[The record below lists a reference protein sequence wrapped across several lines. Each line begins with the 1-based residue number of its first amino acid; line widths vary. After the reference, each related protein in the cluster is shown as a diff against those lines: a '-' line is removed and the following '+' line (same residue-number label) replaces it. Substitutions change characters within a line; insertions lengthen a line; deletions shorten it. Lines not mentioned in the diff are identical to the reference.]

1 MDDMLKTYMPVSL
14 TEWRRRNAVLVA
26 DSVFLSEESEVMD
39 DDLRVEVGGG
49 GVLSVCRWQVKAAGG
64 VGNGGGGGRDAVRSD
79 IAETRCCLG

>member
-39 DDLRVEVGGG
+39 DDLRVEVGGWWCSER
-49 GVLSVCRWQVKAAGG
+49 VQVAGEG
-64 VGNGGGGGRDAVRSD
+64 SRRSR
-79 IAETRCCLG
+79 EWWWWWPGCCEE

>member
-39 DDLRVEVGGG
+39 DDLRVEVGGWWWCSERVQVAG
-49 GVLSVCRWQVKAAGG
+49 EGSRRSREWWWRWPG
-64 VGNGGGGGRDAVRSD
+64 
-79 IAETRCCLG
+79 CCEE